1 LYSLYVWHLQCCS
14 QLTTTATTI
23 QHQQAVGDTTAVPP
37 VMKLVPISLRY
48 SMSILPA
55 IPMIPRIADERVG
68 YFTTTYTD
76 VGDHRAADT
85 AKRTSA
91 MLDPAVVMINRRRM
105 TPDSVKHS
113 PLVYYIDPSVP
124 QKWRAA
130 LKRGVENWQSA
141 FEAIGYGSKAII
153 AVLPGDKQWSNQYD
167 AADIRFNSITW
178 SVDLEETFALGPST
192 IDPRTGEILRSNIV
206 FTSGWLLSWLQ
217 SFEALGSTTAATKP
231 TRRNTATAAS
241 TTTAA
246 AKVADSIDSVE
257 AVSSSSRANRQLRE
271 WLQAHEYSSSKHQ
284 HATVGTDYTT
294 DTLATV
300 MPSILSKHSTY
311 KKSARHHDRHTC
323 QHTRLH
329 GSHTVDNEHMSHT
342 HTHSHTSSSSSGTTA
357 STKHSLLQLHRS
369 LADSTDWDTVIAQ
382 GLTDVVM
389 HEVG

>member
-1 LYSLYVWHLQCCS
+1 
-14 QLTTTATTI
+14 
-23 QHQQAVGDTTAVPP
+23 
-37 VMKLVPISLRY
+37 MKLVPISLRY
-48 SMSILPA
+48 SMSTLPA

-76 VGDHRAADT
+76 VGDHRAADKQ
-85 AKRTSA
+85 KRTSA
-91 MLDPAVVMINRRRM
+91 MLDPPVVMINRRRM

-130 LKRGVENWQSA
+130 LKKGVENWQSA
-141 FEAIGYGSKAII
+141 FEAIGYGPTAIKA
-153 AVLPGDKQWSNQYD
+153 VVPGDKEWSKNYD

-217 SFEALGSTTAATKP
+217 SFEALGSTATATKP
-231 TRRNTATAAS
+231 SRRASNTGTTMKATAGGNAE
-241 TTTAA
+241 
-246 AKVADSIDSVE
+246 SVKLDL
-257 AVSSSSRANRQLRE
+257 SSRANKQIKE
-271 WLQAHEYSSSKHQ
+271 WLQAHEHQTDSKHQ
-284 HATVGTDYTT
+284 HATVTADYAIE
-294 DTLATV
+294 TLATV
-300 MPSILSKHSTY
+300 MPSIVSKHSVY
-311 KKSARHHDRHTC
+311 KQSARHHDRHTC

-329 GSHTVDNEHMSHT
+329 GHTADEHML
-342 HTHSHTSSSSSGTTA
+342 HTHSHSHTNSHSSSSSRSTSSGTA
-357 STKHSLLQLHRS
+357 STKHSLLKLHRS
-369 LADSTDWDTVIAQ
+369 LADSTDWDSVIEQ